1 MISFFRPIRPLLYG
15 WFLSFAGWGLVA
27 FVLGLNF
34 VCRTDVPWTQALHA
48 AIRDQ
53 LPWALLTPL
62 IFRFAT
68 RHLIDHP
75 NWKRNLALHFMIGM
89 VVIWGIHQWKIF
101 IDPAGPGPHRPPG
114 ISAKDLDPSAPQPVL
129 PPPSGWDFFHFA
141 SVEIPIYL
149 MIISA
154 AHALH
159 FYRRAEIRSG
169 QLARARL
176 QALQMQ
182 IHPHFLF
189 NTLNTIAGLVHRAP
203 DKAETVLQMLAD
215 LLHFL
220 LRADPESEI
229 PLEREIDFAEK
240 YLAIMQVRFDDRIR
254 YEFQIAPDT
263 FAASVPAL
271 LLQPIVE
278 NAIKHGIEPNPQGGK
293 VTIQAQR
300 SMDFLHLQVS
310 DTGIGICNLGNIVE
324 GIGLRSTRARLQE
337 FYGDAASLDIS
348 GDVGGTIVSI
358 TIPFRLLV

>member
-1 MISFFRPIRPLLYG
+1 LLYG

-34 VCRTDVPWTQALHA
+34 VRSTNIPWTHALHA

-53 LPWALLTPL
+53 LPWAVLTPL
-62 IFRFAT
+62 IFRFAA

-75 NWKRNLALHFMIGM
+75 NWQRNLALNLLIGM
-89 VVIWGIHQWKIF
+89 IVIWGIHQWKVF
-101 IDPAGPGPHRPPG
+101 IDPAGPGPHHRPT
-114 ISAKDLDPSAPQPVL
+114 ISAGDLQPFGSEPL
-129 PPPSGWDFFHFA
+129 PPPPSGWDFFHFA

-154 AHALH
+154 AHTLH
-159 FYRRAEIRSG
+159 FYRRAEMRSG

-189 NTLNTIAGLVHRAP
+189 NTLNTIAGLIHRAP
-203 DKAETVLQMLAD
+203 DKAETVVQMLGD

-220 LRADPESEI
+220 LRANPESEI
-229 PLEREIDFAEK
+229 PLEREVDFIEK
-240 YLAIMQVRFDDRIR
+240 YLAIMHVRFDERVR
-254 YEFQIAPDT
+254 YELQIAPDT

-278 NAIKHGIEPNPQGGK
+278 NAIKHGLEAKPQGGK
-293 VTIQAQR
+293 VTIKAQR
-300 SMDFLHLQVS
+300 DMDFLNLRVS
-310 DTGIGICNLGNIVE
+310 DTGVGIRNVEGVVE
-324 GIGLRSTRARLQE
+324 GIGLTSTRARLQE
-337 FYGDAASLDIS
+337 FYGDAASLEIFSDA
-348 GDVGGTIVSI
+348 GTTVSI
-358 TIPFRLLV
+358 QVPFRLIA

>member
-1 MISFFRPIRPLLYG
+1 VISFFRPIRPLLYG

-34 VCRTDVPWTQALHA
+34 VSRTGVPWTHAFHA

-53 LPWALLTPL
+53 LPWAVLTPL

-68 RHLIDHP
+68 RHLIDHA
-75 NWKRNLALHFMIGM
+75 NWKRNLALHLMIGM

-114 ISAKDLDPSAPQPVL
+114 ISAKDLDLSAPRPLL
-129 PPPSGWDFFHFA
+129 PPPPGWDFFHFA

-154 AHALH
+154 VHTLH

-182 IHPHFLF
+182 IQPHFLF

-203 DKAETVLQMLAD
+203 DKAETVIQMLAD

-220 LRADPESEI
+220 LRANPESEI
-229 PLEREIDFAEK
+229 PLEREVDFIEK
-240 YLAIMQVRFDDRIR
+240 YLAIMQVRFDDRVR

-263 FAASVPAL
+263 CAASVPAL

-278 NAIKHGIEPNPQGGK
+278 NAIKHGLEVKPQGGK

-300 SMDFLHLQVS
+300 NMDSLHLRVS
-310 DTGIGICNLGNIVE
+310 DTGVGIRNLESLVE
-324 GIGLRSTRARLQE
+324 GIGLTSTRARLQE
-337 FYGDAASLDIS
+337 FYGDAASLEIFSDP
-348 GDVGGTIVSI
+348 GTTVSI
-358 TIPFRLLV
+358 TIPFRLLA

>member
-1 MISFFRPIRPLLYG
+1 VISFFRPIRPLLYG
-15 WFLSFAGWGLVA
+15 WFLSFAGWALVS

-34 VCRTDVPWTQALHA
+34 VRDTGVPWTHALHA

-53 LPWALLTPL
+53 LPWAVLTPL

-68 RHLIDHP
+68 RHLIDHA
-75 NWKRNLALHFMIGM
+75 NWKKNLALHLAICM

-101 IDPAGPGPHRPPG
+101 IDPAGPGPHRPSG
-114 ISAKDLDPSAPQPVL
+114 ISARGVEPSASRAAL
-129 PPPSGWDFFHFA
+129 PPRPGWDFFHFA

-149 MIISA
+149 TIISA
-154 AHALH
+154 AHTLH
-159 FYRRAEIRSG
+159 FYRRAEMRSG

-182 IHPHFLF
+182 IQPHFLF
-189 NTLNTIAGLVHRAP
+189 NTLNTIAGLIHRAP
-203 DKAETVLQMLAD
+203 DKAEAVVQMLAD

-220 LRADPESEI
+220 LRASPESEI
-229 PLEREIDFAEK
+229 PLGREVGFIEK
-240 YLAIMQVRFDDRIR
+240 YLAIMQVRFDDRVR

-278 NAIKHGIEPNPQGGK
+278 NAIKHGLDGKPQGGK
-293 VTIQAQR
+293 VTIEAQR
-300 SMDFLHLQVS
+300 NMDFLHLRVS
-310 DTGIGICNLGNIVE
+310 DTGVGIRNLENVVE
-324 GIGLRSTRARLQE
+324 GIGLTSTRARLQE

-348 GDVGGTIVSI
+348 SDAHTIVSI
-358 TIPFRLLV
+358 TIPFRLFA

>member
-1 MISFFRPIRPLLYG
+1 LLYG
-15 WFLSFAGWGLVA
+15 WFLSFAGWALVA

-34 VCRTDVPWTQALHA
+34 VRDTGVPWTHALHA

-53 LPWALLTPL
+53 LPWAVLTPL

-68 RHLIDHP
+68 RHLIDHA
-75 NWKRNLALHFMIGM
+75 NWKRNLALNLMIGM

-101 IDPAGPGPHRPPG
+101 IDPAGPGPHRPRG
-114 ISAKDLDPSAPQPVL
+114 ISARNFDPSAPRPVL
-129 PPPSGWDFFHFA
+129 PPRPGWDFFHFA

-149 MIISA
+149 IIISA
-154 AHALH
+154 AHTLH
-159 FYRRAEIRSG
+159 FYRRAEMRSG

-176 QALQMQ
+176 EALQMQ

-203 DKAETVLQMLAD
+203 DKAETVVQMLSE

-220 LRADPESEI
+220 LRANPESEI
-229 PLEREIDFAEK
+229 PLEREVDFIEK
-240 YLAIMQVRFDDRIR
+240 YLAIMQVRFDDRVR

-263 FAASVPAL
+263 FAASVPTL

-278 NAIKHGIEPNPQGGK
+278 NAIKHGLEATPQGGK

-300 SMDFLHLQVS
+300 NMDFLHLRVS
-310 DTGIGICNLGNIVE
+310 DTGVGIRNLESVVE
-324 GIGLRSTRARLQE
+324 GIGLTSTRARLRE
-337 FYGDAASLDIS
+337 FYGDAASLDIFS
-348 GDVGGTIVSI
+348 DAGTIVSI
-358 TIPFRLLV
+358 TVPFRLLA

>member
-15 WFLSFAGWGLVA
+15 WFFSFAGWALVA

-34 VCRTDVPWTQALHA
+34 VRDTGVPWTHALHA

-53 LPWALLTPL
+53 LPWAVLTPL

-68 RHLIDHP
+68 RHLIDHA
-75 NWKRNLALHFMIGM
+75 NWKRNLALHLMIGM

-101 IDPAGPGPHRPPG
+101 IDPAGPGPHRPRG
-114 ISAKDLDPSAPQPVL
+114 ISARGLDPSARQSVL
-129 PPPSGWDFFHFA
+129 PPRPGWDFFHFA

-149 MIISA
+149 TIISA
-154 AHALH
+154 AHTLH
-159 FYRRAEIRSG
+159 FYRRAEMRSG

-176 QALQMQ
+176 NALQMQ

-203 DKAETVLQMLAD
+203 DKAETVVQMLGD
-215 LLHFL
+215 LLHIL
-220 LRADPESEI
+220 LRANPGSEI
-229 PLEREIDFAEK
+229 PLEREVEFIEK
-240 YLAIMQVRFDDRIR
+240 YLAIMQVRFDDRVR
-254 YEFQIAPDT
+254 YDFQIEPDT

-278 NAIKHGIEPNPQGGK
+278 NAIKHGLEPKPEGGR

-300 SMDFLHLQVS
+300 NTDFLHLRVS
-310 DTGIGICNLGNIVE
+310 DTGVGIRLESVVE
-324 GIGLRSTRARLQE
+324 GIGLTSTRARLKE
-337 FYGDAASLDIS
+337 FYGDAASLDIFS
-348 GDVGGTIVSI
+348 DAGTIVSV
-358 TIPFRLLV
+358 TIPFRLLA